1 MHFHFR
7 SRDAEPRRRRPAL
20 VATALATAA
29 SLLTAAPALAGT
41 FTVDYIK
48 ASIAYQALPGEA
60 NEVALVPWNN
70 KVKLQDKG
78 LLSVGFIE
86 LGSLSC
92 ILTQPNKYE
101 CPLAGVTSATIALAD
116 GTDSFGPITPGGVV
130 ADYHTT
136 VSGGSGGKTVTTGA
150 GDDHIYLRNGG
161 ADTITCGGGTDR
173 VLADGAG
180 DAIAADCEIVD
191 GVDAGGGSLPP
202 SPTGGLPGSGSGSA
216 DASGGHAAGTGVAP
230 GSGGQTLAD
239 AFGLSVPAHTVDVP
253 QRDTA
258 VVPLDCAATALAGC
272 QGEVIIELPGRERPR
287 AAGVVA
293 ARGRHTNAQ
302 RKRNRRI
309 GRREFKLAA
318 GESVK
323 LPVRIALRGRHALA
337 SKRSR
342 RRLRATLK
350 VVQRD
355 AAGKVLSVQ
364 TRTVTLRLLKRK
376 WSRRLRGGR

>member
-7 SRDAEPRRRRPAL
+7 SRDAGRRRRRPAL

-29 SLLTAAPALAGT
+29 SLVTAAPALAGT
-41 FTVDYIK
+41 FTVDYTK
-48 ASIAYQALPGEA
+48 GSIAYQALPGET

-70 KVKLQDKG
+70 KVKLQDKA

-86 LGSLSC
+86 LGSLNC

-101 CPLAGVTSATIALAD
+101 CPIAGVTKATIALAD
-116 GTDSFGPITPGGVV
+116 GADSFGPITPGGIV

-161 ADTITCGGGTDR
+161 ADTITCGGGTDY
-173 VLADGAG
+173 VLADGTG
-180 DAIAADCEIVD
+180 DAIAADCEIID
-191 GVDAGGGSLPP
+191 GVDARGGALPP
-202 SPTGGLPGSGSGSA
+202 SPSGGLPGSGSGGA
-216 DASGGHAAGTGVAP
+216 DASGGDAADTGGAS
-230 GSGGQTLAD
+230 GSGGQTLAG
-239 AFGLSVPAHTVDVP
+239 ALGLSVPAHTVDVP

-258 VVPLDCAATALAGC
+258 VVPLGCAVTAVAGC
-272 QGEVIIELPGRERPR
+272 QGEVIIELAGAGRSRGDR
-287 AAGVVA
+287 VIA
-293 ARGRHTNAQ
+293 ARGRHTLAQ

-323 LPVRIALRGRHALA
+323 LPVRITLRGHYALA
-337 SKRSR
+337 SKRR
-342 RRLRATLK
+342 RRARATLK

-376 WSRRLRGGR
+376 WGRRLRGGR